1 MCEII
6 YSPKY
11 SLYNLGEG
19 HPFSPIRSEM
29 VTDLLTQLGV
39 MKTPVEPE
47 PVSPEE
53 LYSIHDKE
61 YVDAVE
67 LASSGEPVENIDKY
81 GLDTQDNPIVKDMAL
96 GARYICGGTKLGAKL
111 LLEGKAK
118 KVLQLGGGLH
128 HAHKNMAAGFCLY
141 NDLALSIK
149 EMTNHGWHVAY
160 LDLDVHHGDGVQE
173 IFYSDENVMTIS
185 LHETGEFL
193 FPGTGWI
200 HELGKGMG
208 KSLKLNLPLQPF
220 TEGDSF
226 MSVIEKAV
234 VPALSWFRPDAIVVQ
249 AGADPHY
256 SDPLADLM
264 LTTQDFERIYR
275 RVLELAD
282 KYAKGNILITFGGGY
297 SITATTRIWTIIY
310 HIVNGLEIPETIPEA
325 WRKKWQKYSK
335 NPIPQFL
342 HDPPNP
348 YDAIPRKP
356 EIERQ
361 NNEVI
366 RRLLD
371 AVSTDWW

>member
-160 LDLDVHHGDGVQE
+160 LDLDVHHGDGVQG

>member
-29 VTDLLTQLGV
+29 VIDLLTHFDV
-39 MKTPVEPE
+39 MKTAIEPQPVN
-47 PVSPEE
+47 PEE
-53 LYSIHDKE
+53 LFSIHDKE
-61 YVDAVE
+61 YVEVVE
-67 LASSGEPVENIDKY
+67 LASSGKIAENIGKY
-81 GLDTQDNPIVKDMAL
+81 GLDTQDNPIIKDMAL

-111 LLEGKAK
+111 LIEGKAK

-173 IFYSDENVMTIS
+173 IFYTDENVMTIS

-193 FPGTGWI
+193 FPGTGWV
-200 HELGKGMG
+200 HELGRGMG

-220 TEGDSF
+220 TEGDSY

-275 RVLELAD
+275 RVLEIAD

-310 HIVNGLEIPETIPEA
+310 HIVNGLEIPDKLPEA
-325 WRKKWQKYSK
+325 WREKWREYSK
-335 NPIPQFL
+335 DPIPRFL
-342 HDPPNP
+342 HDLPNP

-356 EIERQ
+356 EIDRQ

>member
-1 MCEII
+1 MCKII

-29 VTDLLTQLGV
+29 VIDLLTQLGV
-39 MKTPVEPE
+39 MKTPIEPE
-47 PVSPEE
+47 PIAPEE

-61 YVDAVE
+61 YIDAVE
-67 LASSGEPVENIDKY
+67 RVSKGETVENIEKY

-111 LLEGKAK
+111 LIKGEAQ

-128 HAHKNMAAGFCLY
+128 HAHYNSAAGFCLY

-149 EMTNHGWHVAY
+149 EMTNNGWHVAY

-193 FPGTGWI
+193 FPGTGWV

-220 TEGDSF
+220 TEGESY

-234 VPALSWFRPDAIVVQ
+234 VPALSWFRPDALVVQ

-264 LTTQDFERIYR
+264 LTTQDFETIYR
-275 RVLELAD
+275 RVLEIAD
-282 KYAKGNILITFGGGY
+282 KYTKGNILITFGGGY
-297 SITATTRIWTIIY
+297 SVTATTRIWALIY
-310 HIVNGLEIPETIPEA
+310 YIVNGLELPEKLPEA
-325 WRKKWQKYSK
+325 WRTRWAKHVKGKM
-335 NPIPQFL
+335 PEFL
-342 HDPPNP
+342 HDPPKP
-348 YDAIPRKP
+348 FDAIPRKP
-356 EIERQ
+356 EIESQ
-361 NNEVI
+361 NKEVV